1 MQTESQN
8 VTTANI
14 NGVKDSVEIIKEIYH
29 MPDRESH
36 VWTSSYVEKVLSKP
50 STEIFK
56 LTHAQFTEKYRK
68 RDFFLDFPAG
78 YLVGMLDKFLSENN
92 KPTTQIEYGNWPTI
106 RWIKEMIRY

>member
-1 MQTESQN
+1 MHHESQD

-36 VWTSSYVEKVLSKP
+36 VWTTTYVEKIQGWP
-50 STEIFK
+50 STEVFK
-56 LTHAQFTEKYRK
+56 MTHAEFAEKYRK

-78 YLVGMLDKFLSENN
+78 YLVERLDRFLTGSG
-92 KPTTQIEYGNWPTI
+92 KPTTQIEYGSWPTI
-106 RWIKEMIRY
+106 RWLKEMIRY

>member
-36 VWTSSYVEKVLSKP
+36 VWTTTYVEK
-50 STEIFK
+50 I
-56 LTHAQFTEKYRK
+56 
-68 RDFFLDFPAG
+68 
-78 YLVGMLDKFLSENN
+78 
-92 KPTTQIEYGNWPTI
+92 
-106 RWIKEMIRY
+106 

>member
-36 VWTSSYVEKVLSKP
+36 VWTSSYVEKVLS
-50 STEIFK
+50 
-56 LTHAQFTEKYRK
+56 
-68 RDFFLDFPAG
+68 
-78 YLVGMLDKFLSENN
+78 
-92 KPTTQIEYGNWPTI
+92 
-106 RWIKEMIRY
+106 